1 MMGPHDMGGGEAGAV
16 HAEEHEASFFEKR
29 VDAMRHLLSSSSHA
43 IITTDQHR
51 RAIESLPDYNDLSYY
66 ERWTKGMKILLVEKG
81 VLGEEEIA
89 RRVKEIQQ
97 RGPEPG
103 SGAP

>member
-16 HAEEHEASFFEKR
+16 HTEEHEASFFEKR
-29 VDAMRHLLSSSSHA
+29 VDAMRRLLSPPSHA

-51 RAIESLPDYNDLSYY
+51 RAMESLSDYNDLSYY
-66 ERWTKGMKILLVEKG
+66 ERWIKGMKILLVERG

-89 RRVKEIQQ
+89 RRMQEIQQ
-97 RGPEPG
+97 RAPEPG